1 MPDPQPWRNP
11 RPAPQLS
18 EIQSRLRPPRAWA
31 WLRVWWP
38 AIAWACVIFSM
49 STDTFSAEHTA
60 SLFAPLF
67 RWLMP
72 SLTEQQFRSIHYFI
86 RKSAHFSEYFV
97 FCLLLY
103 RGVRGGR
110 KGWRW
115 SWGFAA
121 LFCAAGYSAMDE
133 IHQAFVVGRTASA
146 YDSLLDS
153 AGAFAA
159 FAALWLWFRWR
170 RSVGDAELAA
180 GKAPAA

>member
-18 EIQSRLRPPRAWA
+18 EIQSHLRPPRAWA
-31 WLRVWWP
+31 WLRAWWP
-38 AIAWACVIFSM
+38 AIAWAGVIFSM
-49 STDTFSAEHTA
+49 SSDAFSAEHTA
-60 SLFAPLF
+60 KAIEPLL
-67 RWLMP
+67 RWLIS
-72 SLTEQQFRSIHYFI
+72 SLTENQFHSIHYFI

-103 RGVRGGR
+103 RGVSEGR
-110 KGWRW
+110 EGWRW

-121 LFCAAGYSAMDE
+121 LFCAVGYSAMDE
-133 IHQAFVVGRTASA
+133 IHQAFVLSRTASA

-159 FAALWLWFRWR
+159 FAVLWLWFRWR
-170 RSVGDAELAA
+170 KSTVPADPSPDP
-180 GKAPAA
+180 AP